1 LDHTFFGIQLVV
13 SPQSGDPFPSEI
25 ERLIKYS
32 PAEQTLA
39 DKRVLY
45 TQLSNSLKRVLPVA
59 VRGYWDLI
67 RDAAKAQQEFD
78 AWCGD
83 IEGTMR
89 DAAPFG
95 GTFRT
100 PTDKLFVVTV
110 AFLVQKGSNSDLTLG
125 DRCDI
130 PEPLYFTRATF
141 VRLIDSMPMLNFA
154 TVAGDAIYMVPGP
167 SGVGPSMQELSG
179 EGYDYLK
186 PLT

>member
-1 LDHTFFGIQLVV
+1 MDGTFFGIQLVV
-13 SPQSGDPFPSEI
+13 NPPPGDPFASEL

-32 PAEQTLA
+32 PADQTLA

-45 TQLSNSLKRVLPVA
+45 THLSNTLKRVLPTA
-59 VRGYWDLI
+59 LRGYWDLI
-67 RDAAKAQQEFD
+67 REPAKAQQEFD

-83 IEGTMR
+83 IESTMR

-95 GTFRT
+95 GTFRA
-100 PTDKLFVVTV
+100 PADKFFIVTV
-110 AFLVQKGSNSDLTLG
+110 AFLVQKGSNTDLTLG

-141 VRLIDSMPMLNFA
+141 ARLIDSLPMLNFA

-167 SGVGPSMQELSG
+167 SGAGPSLQELNG
-179 EGYDYLK
+179 EGYEYLK